1 MLEEQPS
8 CTILPMSL
16 TTDIRSYQPFNQ
28 QEASDREV
36 ILQQLEADPHV
47 FDRDSL
53 AHMTCSI
60 WTVDPTVT
68 QTLMVFH
75 NTYGSWS
82 WIGGHAD
89 GERDLAQVALREL
102 EEETGLHAQNWQL
115 LVDMD
120 TTPGFCNEH
129 IGIYLATGLSQH
141 HMHTDEDEFLNVDR
155 VPLSEAVRRVM
166 AGEIHDSKTIA
177 GLMMAWNLLGR
188 QSDMPLDSLASIQRG
203 STAFASQAKE

>member
-1 MLEEQPS
+1 MPEEQPG

-16 TTDIRSYQPFNQ
+16 ATDIRSYQPFNQ

-36 ILQQLEADPHV
+36 ILRQLETDPHV

-68 QTLMVFH
+68 QTLTVFH

-89 GERDLAQVALREL
+89 GERDLERVALREL
-102 EEETGLHAQNWQL
+102 EEETGVADARIVPCGPGNHL
-115 LVDMD
+115 LARGAHRGRA
-120 TTPGFCNEH
+120 PRNAG
-129 IGIYLATGLSQH
+129 ATSAR
-141 HMHTDEDEFLNVDR
+141 MYT
-155 VPLSEAVRRVM
+155 
-166 AGEIHDSKTIA
+166 
-177 GLMMAWNLLGR
+177 
-188 QSDMPLDSLASIQRG
+188 
-203 STAFASQAKE
+203 ST

>member
-1 MLEEQPS
+1 MPEEQPG

-16 TTDIRSYQPFNQ
+16 ATDIRSYQPFNQ

-36 ILQQLEADPHV
+36 ILRQLETDPHV

-68 QTLMVFH
+68 QTLTVFH

-89 GERDLAQVALREL
+89 GERDLERVALREL
-102 EEETGLHAQNWQL
+102 EEETGVADARIVPCGPGNIFSLEVL
-115 LVDMD
+115 TVDGHEKRGRYVSSPSRRP
-120 TTPGFCNEH
+120 TTRCASSPTRTAACAGWTSTRRWPHRRNRGC
-129 IGIYLATGLSQH
+129 AT
-141 HMHTDEDEFLNVDR
+141 
-155 VPLSEAVRRVM
+155 
-166 AGEIHDSKTIA
+166 
-177 GLMMAWNLLGR
+177 
-188 QSDMPLDSLASIQRG
+188 G
-203 STAFASQAKE
+203 STASSSTSWPRSTSK